1 MLVLLT
7 LIAVFLGCFCF
18 VGILYLLGE
27 PNKDKGAVKVFCTII
42 AIEALLIWG
51 LCYAWSSF
59 NNGPKSF
66 EYIPIETKGNL
77 TYYCYNDKIIQL
89 IGDQSKVDV
98 NKYVMKVT
106 TYPAG
111 YHLGLYFDVSKEWE
125 IAEKPKSLES
135 P

>member
-1 MLVLLT
+1 MLILLT
-7 LIAVFLGCFCF
+7 LIAAFLGF
-18 VGILYLLGE
+18 VSIIGLIYIFYE
-27 PNKDKGAVKVFCTII
+27 INKDKGAVKVFCTII

-51 LCYAWSSF
+51 LCSAWSSF

-66 EYIPIETKGNL
+66 EYIAIETKGNL